1 MVLVE
6 LQEVALWCIQS
17 MNQNKGVKIL
27 DSINFSLSSFSFEN
41 KLNEDNLYLVCRGTT
56 NKQNLIAEKFN
67 ITNKQI
73 THIGIGFLNNNEL
86 IIYNVSIDKKIN
98 NSSLIIETFEDF
110 INLSDIFHLEIW
122 EINSNQSDVVKLKST
137 INKYIEKKVGFD
149 YSFNLDDN
157 KNLYCSEFVAKIL
170 NGLNDF
176 QYNPCKKESN
186 KLLKSII
193 KSDIFEYFPVDFFL
207 QNPNITKIFEKS
219 FNQK

>member
-1 MVLVE
+1 
-6 LQEVALWCIQS
+6 

-56 NKQNLIAEKFN
+56 KKQNLIAEKFN